1 MLYKVG
7 DIVQVSDQ
15 GRNNGFY
22 QVTME
27 HTSSFYDYPWNSTR
41 RWRKVVDSDGG
52 IIKPVEIMPPGTEA
66 RAWLRTTLEEYGGNY
81 QTVRELPFEIDSS
94 QATTM
99 YGMFWGCEALAVAP
113 RMDTSQATSTG
124 AMFYQCRSLT
134 TVPPMDTGRVKNME
148 FMFSDCSSLVK
159 VPDMNT
165 TQVTNMSQMFMG
177 CHSLIAA
184 PAVDTSQVTKMRD
197 MFKRCG
203 SLVEVPE
210 MDTSQVTDTSYMF
223 FGCGKITDGNVR
235 LIGKRPGVATGGMIT
250 KSGLTREPFYDSS
263 GRPI

>member
-1 MLYKVG
+1 
-7 DIVQVSDQ
+7 
-15 GRNNGFY
+15 
-22 QVTME
+22 
-27 HTSSFYDYPWNSTR
+27 
-41 RWRKVVDSDGG
+41 
-52 IIKPVEIMPPGTEA
+52 MPPGTEA
-66 RAWLRTTLEEYGGNY
+66 RTWLRTTLEEYGGNY

-165 TQVTNMSQMFMG
+165 TQVTNMAQMFME

-184 PAVDTSQVTKMRD
+184 PA
-197 MFKRCG
+197 
-203 SLVEVPE
+203 